1 MATTVLSSPFSYR
14 DKISGSSHSTCY
26 LDSCHVFFIA
36 LSACWPCSYPYSLPC
51 SLFLTQH
58 PEKLFGSL
66 NKTMLVQCY
75 ALSWLPALLL
85 KAVFPMTDGAVI
97 VLALFTANVHC
108 SLTQLF
114 QSCWPSRVSASFRN
128 FTDHPTS
135 LRILPSEL
143 PQQLTKL
150 LVLRA

>member
-14 DKISGSSHSTCY
+14 DKISGSSHSTCC

-66 NKTMLVQCY
+66 NETMMVQCMPCPGCLLY
-75 ALSWLPALLL
+75 SWKPSFLWPMGLSLFWISLPLMYITVLLNRSSHAGPVESLLL
-85 KAVFPMTDGAVI
+85 SETLQITLHLSEFFLP
-97 VLALFTANVHC
+97 NSHN
-108 SLTQLF
+108 S
-114 QSCWPSRVSASFRN
+114 SRSF
-128 FTDHPTS
+128 
-135 LRILPSEL
+135 
-143 PQQLTKL
+143 
-150 LVLRA
+150 